1 MLGTS
6 LAVTVLLSAI
16 VLTFGRV
23 NAAAGAPAQRVV
35 CGQGTTITLVPSVS
49 ACWTLPPAQS
59 SATASTTS
67 PPPTPSTATEPP
79 ATATV
84 PPTSSD
90 PSSTTAGT
98 TAASSPAAAAGT
110 GAVPATRSLDG
121 SGNNTNH
128 PSWGEVGT
136 PYARSA
142 PDSYAD
148 NVGSMV
154 SGPSPRHISNL
165 VFNDLGQNVFSEN
178 DISQW
183 GWAWGQFIDHDMDL
197 RDETPAEAA
206 PIPFDPSDP
215 FERFD
220 NQVGQIDF
228 FRTPAAPGT
237 GTSPPNPRQQVN
249 TISSFI
255 DGSQVYGATAARR
268 DWLTASDGY
277 DLMLPNGFLPTVGA
291 RGDAA
296 SAPAM
301 DLMGPLAGSPGQA
314 RVAGDVRANENLA
327 LTALQTLF
335 AREHNRIADALPK
348 DLPPQDRFEI
358 ARRVVGAEIERIT
371 YTEFLPALG
380 VQLHA
385 YHGYDPKVDPAITNE
400 FATVAFRA
408 HSMVHGEFEP
418 TVPGNTYKPGQLDQF
433 RSEGITVEDNADGT
447 VTLVIPLGV
456 TFGNPALPEQIGLGP
471 ALESLGEREYRND
484 EQIDDSLRSTLF
496 EVPKPGV
503 DPSSCGEP
511 VVKPDCFSDVAD
523 LGADDVQRGRD
534 HGMPTYNKLRKAYGL
549 DAAHSFTD
557 ITGEKTD
564 ALPSGMTCN
573 DPAILAFTSLTDEN
587 GNPVAVGDPDNAVN
601 ATRASTLAAR
611 LKCLYGSVDK
621 VDAFVGMVSEK
632 HVSGTEFG
640 PLQLAIWKEQFT
652 ALRDGDR
659 FFYQGDDALRSL
671 EQRYGID
678 DNHTLSQLIELNS
691 GQHVPDDVFKAS

>member
-1 MLGTS
+1 
-6 LAVTVLLSAI
+6 
-16 VLTFGRV
+16 
-23 NAAAGAPAQRVV
+23 
-35 CGQGTTITLVPSVS
+35 
-49 ACWTLPPAQS
+49 
-59 SATASTTS
+59 
-67 PPPTPSTATEPP
+67 
-79 ATATV
+79 
-84 PPTSSD
+84 
-90 PSSTTAGT
+90 
-98 TAASSPAAAAGT
+98 
-110 GAVPATRSLDG
+110 
-121 SGNNTNH
+121 
-128 PSWGEVGT
+128 
-136 PYARSA
+136 
-142 PDSYAD
+142 
-148 NVGSMV
+148 MV

-206 PIPFDPSDP
+206 PIPFDPNDP

-237 GTSPPNPRQQVN
+237 GNSPSNPRQQVN

-255 DGSQVYGATAARR
+255 DASQVYGSTPARR
-268 DWLTASDGY
+268 DWLTAADGY
-277 DLMLPNGFLPTVGA
+277 DLMLPNQFLPTAGA
-291 RGDAA
+291 HGDSAA
-296 SAPAM
+296 APAM
-301 DLMGPLAGSPGQA
+301 DLMGPLAGNPGQA
-314 RVAGDVRANENLA
+314 RVAGDVRANENFA

-335 AREHNRIADALPK
+335 AREHNRIADALPTT
-348 DLPPQDRFEI
+348 LSPQDRFEI

-380 VQLHA
+380 VQLGA
-385 YHGYDPKVDPAITNE
+385 YHGYNPKVDPAITNE

-418 TVPGNTYKPGQLDQF
+418 TVPARTYDATQLDQF
-433 RSEGITVEDNADGT
+433 RSEGVAIENNADGT
-447 VTLVIPLGV
+447 ITLVIPLGV
-456 TFGNPALPEQIGLGP
+456 TFGNPVLLEQVGLGP
-471 ALESLGEREYRND
+471 ALESLGEREYKND

-496 EVPKPGV
+496 EVPKPGI

-511 VVKPDCFSDVAD
+511 VVNPDCFSDVAD

-564 ALPSGMTCN
+564 ALPTGMTCN
-573 DPAILAFTSLTDEN
+573 DPAILAFTSLKDEN
-587 GNPVAVGDPDNAVN
+587 GNPVPVGDPDNAVQ

-611 LKCLYGSVDK
+611 LKCLYGSVEK

-632 HVSGTEFG
+632 HVRGTEFG
-640 PLQLAIWKEQFT
+640 PLQLAIWKAQFT

-659 FFYQGDDALRSL
+659 FFYQGDDGLRQL

-678 DNHTLSQLIELNS
+678 DNRTLSQLVELDS
-691 GQHVPDDVFKAS
+691 GQHVAADVFKAS